1 MKHTRKF
8 LRSKRH
14 LAWCMYLRAMRTS
27 FMLPYWIVPRD
38 FVYFG
43 ISCSATPPTEPATH
57 PGRLEASRLV
67 DGEPVGE

>member
-43 ISCSATPPTEPATH
+43 ISWLSDAAHRTGYPSGQA
-57 PGRLEASRLV
+57 
-67 DGEPVGE
+67 